1 MPVGTLHFIPNHLK
15 IKLLSQSTNGL
26 QSQDI
31 NQSIPVSLWM
41 LSVDRLLCQAL
52 LFNHEKCLQ
61 PNDYVLLSFTYRDMP
76 RAIVIGI
83 SLTTVC
89 YLMVNV
95 AYVTVLG
102 SAGILASEAVA
113 VVSLERHKFPTQHS
127 KLYMYITQT
136 TLDWFHLLSHVSAFY
151 RV

>member
-1 MPVGTLHFIPNHLK
+1 
-15 IKLLSQSTNGL
+15 
-26 QSQDI
+26 
-31 NQSIPVSLWM
+31 
-41 LSVDRLLCQAL
+41 
-52 LFNHEKCLQ
+52 
-61 PNDYVLLSFTYRDMP
+61 MP

-113 VVSLERHKFPTQHS
+113 VVSLERHKFPT
-127 KLYMYITQT
+127 
-136 TLDWFHLLSHVSAFY
+136 
-151 RV
+151 

>member
-1 MPVGTLHFIPNHLK
+1 
-15 IKLLSQSTNGL
+15 
-26 QSQDI
+26 
-31 NQSIPVSLWM
+31 M
-41 LSVDRLLCQAL
+41 LSVDEPLCQAL
-52 LFNHEKCLQ
+52 LFNYKRCLQ
-61 PNDYVLLSFTYRDMP
+61 PNDYVLLSFSYRDMP

-113 VVSLERHKFPTQHS
+113 VVSLERHKFPT
-127 KLYMYITQT
+127 
-136 TLDWFHLLSHVSAFY
+136 
-151 RV
+151 

>member
-1 MPVGTLHFIPNHLK
+1 
-15 IKLLSQSTNGL
+15 
-26 QSQDI
+26 
-31 NQSIPVSLWM
+31 
-41 LSVDRLLCQAL
+41 
-52 LFNHEKCLQ
+52 
-61 PNDYVLLSFTYRDMP
+61 MP

-113 VVSLERHKFPTQHS
+113 VVSLGRHKFPTLHS
-127 KLYMYITQT
+127 KLCMYITQT
-136 TLDWFHLLSHVSAFY
+136 TLNWYHLLSHVFAFY